1 MPVVED
7 VRMAELLLVSPT
19 HFTAVTHLLASQF
32 ISRQWWSP
40 VQITWRLEVQ
50 LYPCAHDV
58 ISQIISPYAGQ
69 WWLKQSAPQ
78 QATAAIGGDVQMAWP
93 LKTRACGRR

>member
-19 HFTAVTHLLASQF
+19 HLTAVTHLPASQF

-50 LYPCAHDV
+50 LNPVHMTSSLKSYPHMLV
-58 ISQIISPYAGQ
+58 SSG
-69 WWLKQSAPQ
+69 
-78 QATAAIGGDVQMAWP
+78 
-93 LKTRACGRR
+93 